1 MVITLILIT
10 FSVLFIL
17 YFGIMVLRESH
28 KETKLLDKLMYIT
41 IGVFLILLAII
52 MVIGPI
58 LKVYYPEY
66 GSSFLY
72 EI

>member
-1 MVITLILIT
+1 MVITLLLIT
-10 FSVLFIL
+10 FSVIFIF

-28 KETKLLDKLMYIT
+28 TETKILDKLMYLA

-52 MVIGPI
+52 MIIGPI
-58 LKVYYPEY
+58 LKIYYPEY

-72 EI
+72 DL